1 MKRFILLAV
10 LILSLTATYSYA
22 DTEGHMTGSGM
33 MGSPGYG
40 EAEKSGSQSYGMM
53 GQGMG
58 RGGMGY
64 GGYGMMNPNMMGRMR
79 GMMGYGMGPGM
90 MGYGMGSGMMGGM
103 GQGMMGPG
111 GCDMMGGGMGTGM
124 MGHHQMMHGPGSS
137 GMVGEFSSE
146 EQQKFLNNTVDL
158 RKQLM
163 MKKFDYH
170 EASRNPETK
179 PEVFKKIE
187 KDMWELQKQI
197 TDKRYE

>member
-1 MKRFILLAV
+1 MKRLILLVV
-10 LILSLTATYSYA
+10 LILGLTATYSYA
-22 DTEGHMTGSGM
+22 ENEGHMTGSGM

-79 GMMGYGMGPGM
+79 GMMGYGMG
-90 MGYGMGSGMMGGM
+90 SGMMGGM

-124 MGHHQMMHGPGSS
+124 MGHHQMMHGSGSS
-137 GMVGEFSSE
+137 GMMGEVSSE
-146 EQQKFLNNTVDL
+146 EQQKFLNDTVDL
-158 RKQLM
+158 RKKLM
-163 MKKFDYH
+163 MKRFDYR

-179 PEVFKKIE
+179 PETFKEIK